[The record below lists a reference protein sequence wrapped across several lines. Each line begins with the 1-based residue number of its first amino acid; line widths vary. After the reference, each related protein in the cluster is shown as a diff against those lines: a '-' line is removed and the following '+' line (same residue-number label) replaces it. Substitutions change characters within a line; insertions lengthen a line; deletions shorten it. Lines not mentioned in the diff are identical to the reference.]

1 MRSRSWPRSTA
12 TAPTPRSTGGLTP
25 SARAGSADDAL
36 RSIATL
42 RSSYPRSRWI
52 KDAAAL
58 ELEVRQ
64 ASGQSPAVPEKDGD
78 DLKLLALGGLMQA
91 DPSRAMPIIVQMLS
105 GPSPD
110 TVKDRALFVLAQ
122 SASPEARAALLNIA
136 RNDGDPALQAKGVHY
151 LGLFGGTE
159 SRQALLD
166 VYAAAKNPEVRK
178 AVLNG
183 LMIAGDRGRLAEI
196 ARTDQSPELR
206 HEATKLLG
214 VAGGKAELAQLYKQ
228 QTGTEDRRAALMGLF
243 VAGAV
248 EQVTALAQ
256 SETDPELRAEA
267 IQQLGLMGP
276 TTAPTL
282 KAIFAAEKSPEAP
295 QGRRSRVLRAEQCH
309 RTRRDRTAGEGPR
322 GQARRRA
329 DAFPDA
335 DEGSHRLHAG
345 AAQMKMRRLFVA
357 CACSML
363 VPVVNMSGSLSP
375 VVAAPFVAVEAPS
388 DAPDRQDGLASGTPV
403 PVVTSRLERRDGSA
417 GLSAAAKRVMA
428 SSAGPAWLAWTVRV
442 VGQGHTQRVEAPRE
456 VECVLDDEGHLGR
469 GSSTTGD
476 TTSIVVLVR
485 FAARAIDRVTFTD
498 ARCVVQ
504 AGARPVYWMDGA
516 SPKDSVGLLAEV
528 VERRVDDA
536 RHVRQGALAAL
547 ALTDDRSADA
557 ALERFVET
565 TRPAE
570 LRRDAAFW
578 LGAARGAAG
587 ARVVNRLLTTDRD
600 VPFREHLTFVL
611 SLTGPTGLD
620 RLIDLAR
627 HDSEPGVRRQALFW
641 LSQKAGERAAG
652 TIAAA
657 ADDDPDIE
665 VRKQAVFAMSQLPNG
680 EGVPT
685 LLALARTHRD
695 REVRKQAMFWLGQS
709 GDPRALALFE
719 QVLKP

>member
-1 MRSRSWPRSTA
+1 MIAELALLILMADAPTAAQPDSGFAIVEEA
-12 TAPTPRSTGGLTP
+12 TAEEQALYSKGTAALDRRDWSGAVDAFSKLASLKGDRADAALYWRAYALSKGGQ
-25 SARAGSADDAL
+25 RDDAL

-64 ASGQSPAVPEKDGD
+64 ASGQSPAIPEKDGD

-276 TTAPTL
+276 TTTPTL
-282 KAIFAAEKSPEAP
+282 KAIFAAEKSPE
-295 QGRRSRVLRAEQCH
+295 LRKAVVRAFFVQNNA
-309 RTRRDRTAGEGPR
+309 TALIEI
-322 GQARRRA
+322 ARQEK
-329 DAFPDA
+329 DP
-335 DEGSHRLHAG
+335 
-345 AAQMKMRRLFVA
+345 
-357 CACSML
+357 
-363 VPVVNMSGSLSP
+363 
-375 VVAAPFVAVEAPS
+375 
-388 DAPDRQDGLASGTPV
+388 
-403 PVVTSRLERRDGSA
+403 
-417 GLSAAAKRVMA
+417 
-428 SSAGPAWLAWTVRV
+428 
-442 VGQGHTQRVEAPRE
+442 E
-456 VECVLDDEGHLGR
+456 V
-469 GSSTTGD
+469 
-476 TTSIVVLVR
+476 
-485 FAARAIDRVTFTD
+485 
-498 ARCVVQ
+498 
-504 AGARPVYWMDGA
+504 
-516 SPKDSVGLLAEV
+516 K
-528 VERRVDDA
+528 
-536 RHVRQGALAAL
+536 
-547 ALTDDRSADA
+547 
-557 ALERFVET
+557 
-565 TRPAE
+565 
-570 LRRDAAFW
+570 
-578 LGAARGAAG
+578 
-587 ARVVNRLLTTDRD
+587 RD
-600 VPFREHLTFVL
+600 VVRTL
-611 SLTGPTGLD
+611 SLMQTKEATDFML
-620 RLIDLAR
+620 
-627 HDSEPGVRRQALFW
+627 E
-641 LSQKAGERAAG
+641 
-652 TIAAA
+652 
-657 ADDDPDIE
+657 
-665 VRKQAVFAMSQLPNG
+665 
-680 EGVPT
+680 
-685 LLALARTHRD
+685 LL
-695 REVRKQAMFWLGQS
+695 K
-709 GDPRALALFE
+709 
-719 QVLKP
+719 